1 MRAVVKNVVGIVAG
15 IGGVIGLVC
24 LVLVMLGYRP
34 FILVSPSME
43 PLYVKGSLV
52 WADTR
57 PTLDEIE
64 IGDVLVYRAPSGNL
78 VMHRLVG
85 EGLLQGDANNVA
97 QEVELDKTNYVGRAA
112 FSLPWLG
119 DAVAAVLT
127 FRWVVFG
134 VIGVLLV
141 LACIPQ
147 RSPSV
152 PPSTEDNKK
161 CTAWN
166 RERKCGWSR

>member
-1 MRAVVKNVVGIVAG
+1 MRIRTLFRNNVGVIAG
-15 IGGVIGLVC
+15 IGAVVGLLC
-24 LVLVMLGYRP
+24 LTLVLLGYKP

-43 PLYVKGSLV
+43 PLYTKGSLV

-64 IGDVLVYRAPSGNL
+64 IGDVLVYRASSGNL

-97 QEVELDKTNYVGRAA
+97 QEVELSKTNYVGRVA

-119 DAVAAVLT
+119 DAVTAVLSVK
-127 FRWVVFG
+127 WVVFG
-134 VIGVLLV
+134 VVGMLIV
-141 LACIPQ
+141 LACIPP
-147 RSPSV
+147 RSPS
-152 PPSTEDNKK
+152 STEDDQR
-161 CTAWN
+161 CTA
-166 RERKCGWSR
+166 